1 MPGFL
6 EHADLWRDQVIA
18 GIVAGALCGYLG
30 ILVILR
36 RIVFVSAALGEI
48 AGVGVVLAFLL
59 AAHATPPVEPRE
71 PARPADAGVHAHVA
85 NESAPP
91 ILSDEDLRDLLE
103 SVGVER
109 ADVALGAG
117 SPASEVPAQAPQAP
131 PAEAGDGHHG
141 GVPPW
146 LHPML
151 VAIVFV
157 VVAAVAMS
165 LAPRFRRITQESV
178 VAFAYLL
185 AAGLVILI
193 GSRVPHGAHEIRH
206 VLYGD
211 SVSLDTGQL
220 WGLLGAAASVAA
232 LHAALFKEFLFVS
245 FDPETARVTG
255 IPTRLVGVLLTVSIG
270 LVIAT
275 ASRAIGALPVFAFL
289 VLPPAAALLAASSLR
304 SAFLVSALLGAVASS
319 LGYYL
324 AWIWSLPAGATRV
337 VTAAAFL
344 VPALLVRWRR
354 GA

>member
-30 ILVILR
+30 IIVILR

-59 AAHATPPVEPRE
+59 AAHATPPAEPRE
-71 PARPADAGVHAHVA
+71 PARPADADVHVHAHVA
-85 NESAPP
+85 NEGAPP

-103 SVGVER
+103 GVGVER
-109 ADVALGAG
+109 ADVAV
-117 SPASEVPAQAPQAP
+117 ASKVPAQAPAPQASP
-131 PAEAGDGHHG
+131 TEAGDGHHG
-141 GVPPW
+141 GVPTW

-157 VVAAVAMS
+157 VVAAVALS

-211 SVSLDTGQL
+211 SVSLDPGQL
-220 WGLLGAAASVAA
+220 WGLLGAAAAVAA

-304 SAFLVSALLGAVASS
+304 SAFVVSALLGAVAST

-324 AWIWSLPAGATRV
+324 AWI
-337 VTAAAFL
+337 
-344 VPALLVRWRR
+344 
-354 GA
+354 